1 MMNDNKPK
9 VLFLCTGNSAR
20 SQMAEGFLRH
30 YAGDKFEV
38 HSAGMDPQGINPLA
52 VKVMAEKGISIE
64 NQTSD
69 TIRKYLGKQY
79 FGIVVTVCD
88 HAEKNCPRVW
98 LDAQDRHIHW
108 GLEDPAAFEGDEEA
122 KLAKFREIRDI
133 IDETIQGY
141 LLENGINIDGQEI
154 LA

>member
-1 MMNDNKPK
+1 MNESKPK
-9 VLFLCTGNSAR
+9 ILFLCTGNSAR

-38 HSAGMDPQGINPLA
+38 HSAGIDPQGINPLA
-52 VKVMAEKGISIE
+52 IKVMAEKGISIE

-69 TIRKYLGKQY
+69 GISKYLGKQH

-88 HAEKNCPRVW
+88 HAEANCPRVW
-98 LDAQDRHIHW
+98 LDTQDRHIHW
-108 GLEDPAAFEGDEEA
+108 GFEDPTAFEGDQEA
-122 KLAKFREIRDI
+122 KLAKFREIRDV
-133 IDETIQGY
+133 IDETMQEY
-141 LLENGINIDGQEI
+141 LLENGISIDKRGV

>member
-1 MMNDNKPK
+1 MNENKPK

-30 YAGDKFEV
+30 YAGDKYEV

-52 VKVMAEKGISIE
+52 IQVMAEKGISIDH
-64 NQTSD
+64 QTSD
-69 TIRKYLGKQY
+69 SIRKYLGKQY

-108 GLEDPAAFEGDEEA
+108 GLEDPAAFEGDAEA

-141 LLENGINIDGQEI
+141 LLENGVYIDGRGI

>member
-1 MMNDNKPK
+1 MNENKPK

-38 HSAGMDPQGINPLA
+38 HSAGMEPKGINPLA
-52 VKVMAEKGISIE
+52 IKVMAEKGISIE

-69 TIRKYLGKQY
+69 SIRKYLGQRH

-133 IDETIQGY
+133 IDETIQAY
-141 LLENGINIDGQEI
+141 LLENGIRIGGRETP
-154 LA
+154 A

>member
-1 MMNDNKPK
+1 MSNHKTK

-30 YAGDKFEV
+30 HAGNKFEV
-38 HSAGMDPQGINPLA
+38 HSAGMDPQGVNPLA
-52 VKVMAEKGISIE
+52 IKVMAQKGIPID

-69 TIRKYLGKQY
+69 SIRKYLGQRH

-108 GLEDPAAFEGDEEA
+108 SLEDPVAFEGDEEA
-122 KLAKFREIRDI
+122 RLPKFREVRDI
-133 IDETIQGY
+133 TDETVKGY
-141 LLENGINIDGQEI
+141 LLENGVSIDRREI
-154 LA
+154 MA

>member
-1 MMNDNKPK
+1 MNENKPK

-38 HSAGMDPQGINPLA
+38 HSAGMEPQGINPLA
-52 VKVMAEKGISIE
+52 IKVMAEKGISIE

-69 TIRKYLGKQY
+69 NIRKYLGKRH

-98 LDAQDRHIHW
+98 LDAQDRHLHW
-108 GLEDPAAFEGDEEA
+108 GLEDPAALEGDEEA
-122 KLAKFREIRDI
+122 KLVKFREIRDI
-133 IDETIQGY
+133 IDETIQAY
-141 LLENGINIDGQEI
+141 LRENGIEI
-154 LA
+154 GGRETVA